1 MADGASGAGRLRS
14 MSETPPLRA
23 YMRQLWERRDFTW
36 SLGTGSLQAEHLD
49 TILGNAW
56 HVLNPALLMLVYYII
71 FGVLLGGREGAG
83 GNFIGFLAIGMF
95 TFTFVQRTVTSCG
108 SSIHNNLGLI
118 RSLQFPRAILPV
130 ATILREV
137 TGYTFA
143 FGVMLAVLLVTG
155 EFPTPSWVLAP
166 VVIALLT
173 LFNTGVGLVV
183 ARLTDS
189 VRDMGNVIPF
199 VFRLLFYLSGIIFS
213 IDAFVT
219 PQAVAD
225 LGLPISA
232 ETLKRLFVLDPYFTY
247 IDLLRGL
254 LMNEYDT
261 LFPRESWIFAV
272 TAAPLM
278 FVIGLAYFR
287 GGEKRYGRG

>member
-1 MADGASGAGRLRS
+1 MADGATGAERLRS
-14 MSETPPLRA
+14 MSATPPLPEYLRQVWDRRA
-23 YMRQLWERRDFTW
+23 FTW
-36 SLGTGSLQAEHLD
+36 SLGTGSLRAEHLD

-71 FGVLLGGREGAG
+71 FGVLLGGRAGAG
-83 GNFIGFLAIGMF
+83 GNFIGFLAVGMF
-95 TFTFVQRTVTSCG
+95 TFTFVQRTVMSCG

-118 RSLQFPRAILPV
+118 RSLQFPRAILPI
-130 ATILREV
+130 ATILREI
-137 TGYTFA
+137 TGYGFA
-143 FGVMLAVLLVTG
+143 FAVMLAVLLATG

-166 VVIALLT
+166 LVIALLT
-173 LFNTGVGLVV
+173 LFNAGVGLVV

-189 VRDMGNVIPF
+189 VRDIGNVIPF

-213 IDAFVT
+213 IDFFVT
-219 PQAVAD
+219 DEALAD
-225 LGLPISA
+225 IGVPLSA
-232 ETLKRLFVLDPYFTY
+232 ETVKQLFILDPYFTY

-261 LFPRESWIFAV
+261 LFPFASWVYCLV
-272 TAAPLM
+272 TAPVM
-278 FVIGLAYFR
+278 FVVGLAYFR